1 MIALTDRLVRIADLY
16 CAHVR
21 RSRSRISAIVFGDGM
36 RLDGVAAGK
45 DLNTRSYEKAIR
57 WFSENWPADLAWP
70 EGVER
75 PGQGAATGADE
86 VAA

>member
-1 MIALTDRLVRIADLY
+1 MTLTSQLLIVADLY
-16 CAHVR
+16 CAAVR
-21 RSRSRISAIVFGDGM
+21 RSRSRISALVFGDGL
-36 RLDGVAAGK
+36 RLEGVATGK
-45 DLNTRSYEKAIR
+45 DLNTRSWEKAMR

-75 PGQGAATGADE
+75 PGQGAGADE